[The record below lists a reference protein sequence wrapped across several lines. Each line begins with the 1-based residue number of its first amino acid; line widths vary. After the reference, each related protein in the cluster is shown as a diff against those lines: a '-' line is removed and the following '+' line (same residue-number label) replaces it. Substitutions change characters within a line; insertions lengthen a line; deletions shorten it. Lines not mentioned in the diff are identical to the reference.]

1 MLLPCKYHLWGHCR
15 NKSNC
20 RFNHNVDNCPEGL
33 LCPDKGDQCRLR
45 HVKVCQK
52 FLTNSCGF
60 FNKKGVWKQYLNC
73 SFNHQVSPPVIQRWR
88 KCDNLATR
96 NDKEK
101 IKILTINDSFKVEEE
116 KGEQSKNRSKTNLL
130 AIALLTVLVIT
141 RAELINNEQVLNAG
155 GSSGKINLLATIL
168 LIILT
173 LAERAE
179 KIKSFIAML
188 RISLGKA
195 WSKAWGLGAGDVQ
208 RKIERQI
215 NVLKD
220 KVRVVKT
227 LQRNMQKLKGKIAK
241 IRKGRIET
249 KHIASDNKP
258 TKQRQRQLVRRKPDG
273 TKVCRN
279 CYATPCLHG
288 KQVTWESLNQQL
300 SSLFLNK
307 IRTRVQR
314 ESNGATLKDDLVSGI
329 KGHIWS
335 YDNFD
340 VGLNSQDTYLDP
352 LRIKIKDLKYNCLE

>member
-1 MLLPCKYHLWGHCR
+1 MLIPCKYHLWGHCR

-20 RFNHNVDNCPEGL
+20 KFNHNVDNCPEGL
-33 LCPDKGDQCRLR
+33 LCPDKGDKCRLR

-60 FNKKGVWKQYLNC
+60 FNKNGVWKQYLNC

-141 RAELINNEQVLNAG
+141 RAELINSEQVLNAV

-168 LIILT
+168 LIVLILVERT
-173 LAERAE
+173 EQIISVLA
-179 KIKSFIAML
+179 KL

-195 WSKAWGLGAGDVQ
+195 LAGDVQ
-208 RKIERQI
+208 GKIEKRIIALQA
-215 NVLKD
+215 

-227 LQRNMQKLKGKIAK
+227 LHDKIKKLEGKITK
-241 IRKGRIET
+241 LRKCRTET
-249 KHIASDNKP
+249 THVASNNKP
-258 TKQRQRQLVRRKPDG
+258 TKQRHKQLVRRKPDG

-300 SSLFLNK
+300 SSLILNK

-314 ESNGATLKDDLVSGI
+314 EFNGAPLKDDLVSGI

-340 VGLNSQDTYLDP
+340 VWLNSQDTYLNP
-352 LRIKIKDLKYNCLE
+352 LHIKEIKDLKYNCLE